1 VKRPLLDWLETRF
14 NLTEMFSVLTGF
26 GLFPSELDT
35 RRPLGEAVDEALG
48 RPLSSYARW
57 PRVLGLLSFILFL
70 FVGLTGILLAFYY
83 QPTASEA
90 FSSVTTIVRD
100 VNFGWFVH
108 QTHRWGALVLLGIL
122 LVRLWRFFFQGLY
135 KSPREAIWIV
145 AVLTFLAATHAD
157 LTGRLLVWDSRGY
170 WTTVRAVE
178 ILFTL
183 PGLGPLFAALIGGT
197 EIDSLV
203 LTRFYVLH
211 ALVLP
216 ALLLIFFY
224 LHFSSVRRVGLS
236 PAGRQ
241 GNSGQAGAGRSSYR
255 VYLYNL
261 LILTVFILGG
271 LVTLATLLPERFGVQ
286 ADPLNT
292 LAGVRPPWYLL
303 AAHGLVE
310 SLPQI
315 VPRSL
320 RGLAIEAT
328 LLACI
333 LLPFIDRSKGR
344 TLRERRWALTFGFAV
359 LLLWVAFTV
368 VGYRLEA
375 GR

>member
-1 VKRPLLDWLETRF
+1 VKRPLLAWLEARF
-14 NLTEMFSVLTGF
+14 NLTEMFSLLTGF

-35 RRPLGEAVDEALG
+35 RRPLGEAIDEALR
-48 RPLSSYARW
+48 RPLPSYARW

-90 FSSVTTIVRD
+90 FGSVTTIVRD

-108 QTHRWGALVLLGIL
+108 QTHRWGAMALLGML
-122 LVRLWRFFFQGLY
+122 LVRLWRFFVQGLY
-135 KSPREAIWIV
+135 KPPREAIWIV
-145 AVLTFLAATHAD
+145 AVLTFLVATHAD

-178 ILFTL
+178 ILFML

-197 EIDSLV
+197 DIDSLV

-216 ALLLIFFY
+216 AFLLVLFY

-236 PAGRQ
+236 SASGTGHTGR
-241 GNSGQAGAGRSSYR
+241 ASYR

-261 LILTVFILGG
+261 LILTVLIFGG
-271 LVTLATLLPERFGVQ
+271 LITLATLLPERFGTH
-286 ADPLNT
+286 ADPLST
-292 LAGVRPPWYLL
+292 LPGARPPWYLL

-310 SLPQI
+310 SFPAI
-315 VPRSL
+315 VPRAL
-320 RGLAIEAT
+320 RGLAVEAI
-328 LLACI
+328 LLVCL
-333 LLPFIDRSKGR
+333 LLPFIDRSPGR
-344 TLRERRWALTFGFAV
+344 TARERRTVLALGLTV
-359 LLLWVAFTV
+359 LLLWTVFTV
-368 VGYRLEA
+368 IGYRLEA

>member
-1 VKRPLLDWLETRF
+1 VKRSLLDWLETRF
-14 NLTEMFSVLTGF
+14 NLTEMFSLLTSF
-26 GLFPSELDT
+26 GLFPNELDT
-35 RRPLGEAVDEALG
+35 RRPLGEAMDEALG
-48 RPLSSYARW
+48 RPLPSYARW

-90 FSSVTTIVRD
+90 FASVTTIVRD
-100 VNFGWFVH
+100 VNFGWFMH

-122 LVRLWRFFFQGLY
+122 LVRLWRFFVQGLY

-178 ILFTL
+178 ILFML

-216 ALLLIFFY
+216 ALLLFFFY

-241 GNSGQAGAGRSSYR
+241 EGGAPAGAGRGSYR

-261 LILTVFILGG
+261 LILTVLILGG

-292 LAGVRPPWYLL
+292 LSGARPPWYLL

-310 SLPQI
+310 SFPSI

-320 RGLAIEAT
+320 RGLAIEAI
-328 LLACI
+328 LLVCI
-333 LLPFIDRSKGR
+333 LLPFLDRSKGK
-344 TLRERRWALTFGFAV
+344 TLRERRGALAFGLVVV
-359 LLLWVAFTV
+359 LLWAAFTV